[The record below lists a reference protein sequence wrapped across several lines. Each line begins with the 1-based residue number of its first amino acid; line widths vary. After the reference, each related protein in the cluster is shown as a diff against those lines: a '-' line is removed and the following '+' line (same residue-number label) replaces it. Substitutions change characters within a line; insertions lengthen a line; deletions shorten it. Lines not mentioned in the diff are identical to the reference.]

1 MMGFLSPTTLANI
14 FDVEKMKEKCE
25 KVISNYFSILTRKA
39 LTMKR
44 RRQIWKKQN
53 KNKTGVLNRSN
64 LS

>member
-25 KVISNYFSILTRKA
+25 KLISNYFSILTRKA

-53 KNKTGVLNRSN
+53 RRA
-64 LS
+64 